1 MNNIDT
7 NSTLNNS
14 GLSNKHFEVLVNGR
28 PKPVIE
34 DQLSYW
40 QVVALAFPDATMS
53 QTAIYTVL
61 YKHGPASNREGSLVE
76 GQAVQIKSGMVFNVT
91 RTDRS

>member
-1 MNNIDT
+1 MNNVET
-7 NSTLNNS
+7 NPAHNNAAQ
-14 GLSNKHFEVLVNGR
+14 SNKHFEVLVNGR

-40 QVVALAFPDATMS
+40 QVVTLAFPDATAS
-53 QTAIYTVL
+53 QTAIFTVL

-76 GQAVQIKSGMVFNVT
+76 GHAVQIKSGMVFNVT